1 MRWQRAF
8 HVSPILLTVLV
19 SESLI
24 ISCTKQLE
32 EKIALCKGFVCELFE
47 SFNYSRGVELFCMCC
62 LLR

>member
-32 EKIALCKGFVCELFE
+32 EKSFVQ
-47 SFNYSRGVELFCMCC
+47 RVR
-62 LLR
+62 LRIV